1 MSGNMHAR
9 RRWLLRAG
17 SLVGL
22 VALSGRIAIRAQ
34 GNPRIISIV
43 ARKFTYEPA
52 MVTLKVNEPVIFRL
66 TTADVVMGFSVPEFG
81 VRATL
86 IPGQAVDLPLTPT
99 KAGEF
104 MFICDVFCGS
114 GHESMEGTLRVTA

>member
-1 MSGNMHAR
+1 
-9 RRWLLRAG
+9 
-17 SLVGL
+17 
-22 VALSGRIAIRAQ
+22 
-34 GNPRIISIV
+34 
-43 ARKFTYEPA
+43 

-104 MFICDVFCGS
+104 MFLCDVFCGS
-114 GHESMEGTLRVTA
+114 GHENMEGTLRVTA